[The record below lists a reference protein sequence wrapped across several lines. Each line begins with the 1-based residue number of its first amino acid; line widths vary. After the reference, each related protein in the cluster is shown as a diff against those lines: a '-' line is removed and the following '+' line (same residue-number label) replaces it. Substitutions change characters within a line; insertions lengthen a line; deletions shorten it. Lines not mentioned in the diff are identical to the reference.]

1 MLSKYGLS
9 YRRNIS
15 TYTVFLVPKNGLKFR
30 AYFSTV
36 TTMQKMFVYNILHLY
51 CLTWKKITFMTPRHI
66 FLRYNLI
73 GRRSFKNNRS
83 NQIDK
88 HFSHKNKKITLFF
101 EWFDGT
107 RELLNWFCFLSD
119 FQGKICKSWC
129 HKITEMG
136 IKKGVVYQ
144 SCTIGKIYTSIFPFF
159 GKELSILRFESWDRS
174 QIKGLVILHSIG
186 VFEFLNSFIF
196 EK

>member
-1 MLSKYGLS
+1 
-9 YRRNIS
+9 
-15 TYTVFLVPKNGLKFR
+15 
-30 AYFSTV
+30 
-36 TTMQKMFVYNILHLY
+36 MQKMFVYNILYLY
-51 CLTWKKITFMTPRHI
+51 CLTSKEFTFMTPRHI

-101 EWFDGT
+101 QWFDGT

-129 HKITEMG
+129 HMVTVMG
-136 IKKGVVYQ
+136 ITKGVVYQ
-144 SCTIGKIYTSIFPFF
+144 SCTVVNWD
-159 GKELSILRFESWDRS
+159 LS
-174 QIKGLVILHSIG
+174 QMKGLVILHFTWVSRNS
-186 VFEFLNSFIF
+186 LNSFIF
-196 EK
+196 EKNNNFSNTMM